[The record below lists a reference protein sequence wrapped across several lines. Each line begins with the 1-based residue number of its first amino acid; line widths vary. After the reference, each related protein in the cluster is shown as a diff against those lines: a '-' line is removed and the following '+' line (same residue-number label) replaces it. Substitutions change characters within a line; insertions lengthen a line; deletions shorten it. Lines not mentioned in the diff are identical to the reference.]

1 MYIRSVTMIWFYYHV
16 YVCFCFLARRSQL
29 VQKWHTIKYICM
41 IYTRET
47 RSKIRFDSTM
57 IRSRYNKI
65 VVIHVYIIYI
75 YTYIIYIIYT
85 CTLYIHIYMYV
96 YIYVYT
102 RWTRVTSLCNDRFN
116 LYGFVLIFY
125 VLYKDSR
132 FSSYNVHITYVYVL
146 SDICNAYTYI
156 YPIHTCA
163 CNTFRQIIN
172 YVQVA
177 PFVVHF
183 QQLQF

>member
-1 MYIRSVTMIWFYYHV
+1 
-16 YVCFCFLARRSQL
+16 
-29 VQKWHTIKYICM
+29 M

-96 YIYVYT
+96 YIYMYIRGEHVLQVCATTDSIYT
-102 RWTRVTSLCNDRFN
+102 VSCLFSTFFIKTLGFLVTMYTL
-116 LYGFVLIFY
+116 L
-125 VLYKDSR
+125 
-132 FSSYNVHITYVYVL
+132 T
-146 SDICNAYTYI
+146 YTYCQI
-156 YPIHTCA
+156 YVTRIHIYTQYIHA
-163 CNTFRQIIN
+163 HVIR
-172 YVQVA
+172 
-177 PFVVHF
+177 
-183 QQLQF
+183 LGK